1 MTKLWTR
8 AWTAFQNLSSRE
20 RLLVGSA
27 AGVLLLG
34 VVWFGVVMPLLAA
47 KDRIAASADA
57 ADQQLDVIVR
67 LRRDFDEVQSRLAS
81 VEQRIRSEATGNLRT
96 TLESLASRASVKVE
110 SMEPQSAPAN
120 DRYKETK
127 VEVGLTG
134 VTLPQTVTYLHQ
146 IETAPQLLSIKSL
159 RIRTR
164 PDKPELLDVTFT
176 VSSFEPL

>member
-1 MTKLWTR
+1 MTKPWTR
-8 AWTAFQNLSSRE
+8 AWTAFQNLSARE

-27 AGVLLLG
+27 AAVLLLG
-34 VVWFGVVMPLLAA
+34 VLWFGVVMPLISA
-47 KDRIAASADA
+47 KDRVVARADA
-57 ADQQLDVIVR
+57 AEQQLDVIVR
-67 LRRDFDEVQSRLAS
+67 LRRDFDDVQHRLAS
-81 VEQRIRSEATGNLRT
+81 VEQRIRSESRGNLRT

-110 SMEPQSAPAN
+110 SMEPQATPAN
-120 DRYKETK
+120 DRYRETK

-134 VTLPQTVTYLHQ
+134 VTLPQTVNYLHQ
-146 IETAPQLLSIKSL
+146 IEAAPQVLSVKSL